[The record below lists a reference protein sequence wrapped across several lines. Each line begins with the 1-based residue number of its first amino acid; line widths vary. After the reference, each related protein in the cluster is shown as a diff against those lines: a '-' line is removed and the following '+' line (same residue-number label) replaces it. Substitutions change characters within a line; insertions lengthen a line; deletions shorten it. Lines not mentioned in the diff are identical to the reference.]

1 MDGTVKGVDEHDGI
15 RLTEAQ
21 QKRRRARSLA
31 IALALGVLVTLFYI
45 VTIAKLGQ
53 NVATPPM

>member
-1 MDGTVKGVDEHDGI
+1 MTVVAVEGDDGV

-21 QKRRRARSLA
+21 RKRRRARAVATA
-31 IALALGVLVTLFYI
+31 IALGVLVVLFFVLTI
-45 VTIAKLGQ
+45 VRLGQ